1 MKGAFY
7 IVILI
12 ALLIVGIL
20 TIKDMKTE
28 TADGV
33 SREKAVERAEDAAK
47 QAEEAMDRIKKSAKN
62 IDIPS
67 LE

>member
-1 MKGAFY
+1 MRGSFF

-12 ALLIVGIL
+12 AMLIVGIL
-20 TIKDMKTE
+20 TIKNMKTE

-33 SREKAVERAEDAAK
+33 TREKAVEKAEEAAK
-47 QAEEAMDRIKKSAKN
+47 QAEEAMDRIKDSAKN
-62 IDIPS
+62 IEIPS